1 VKWRIKLLKLTR
13 ASLKRCSNSTKNCR

>member
-1 VKWRIKLLKLTR
+1 VKWRFKLLKLPR